1 MYKVIKQ
8 FNGHKIGEVIE
19 LNERRAKSE
28 LRNGNVEVN
37 VKAEKETIENK
48 IEKRVYKNKRK

>member
-48 IEKRVYKNKRK
+48 IEKRVYKNKSK